1 MNLTDEQ
8 TKIHDAMLDFA
19 RMGGTYMTVGG
30 YAGTGKTTL
39 LAKVLETLQM
49 TDNPPVVV
57 FCCYTGKAAS
67 VLRGKLK
74 DAGIWRENM
83 YVGTIHGLI
92 YEPDI
97 AGGII
102 IGWHRVESIAADLIV
117 VDEASM
123 VNEEIW
129 KDLRS
134 YGVPI
139 IAVGDHGQLPP
150 IQGAF
155 NLMEKPDYKLEKIH
169 RQAEDN
175 PIIKL
180 SMIAR
185 VEGEIKSGM
194 HGTGVW
200 KTSGKNDAIL
210 DRVKNLKET
219 LFLCGT
225 NRTRRSINKAVRE
238 RFGFK
243 GDTPQNGEK
252 VICLRNN
259 REEGIFNGMQGKV
272 VSIKPISKFW
282 YQAKIHME
290 DRADYSGRVLKE
302 QFGAERTIQEHESIE
317 QKDLKDL
324 FDFGYCLT
332 VHKAQGSEAES
343 VVLFEERFSQSTDDQ
358 WRRWLYTAVT
368 RARKYLMIV
377 NRRYDKI
384 LAAKA

>member
-1 MNLTDEQ
+1 MIE
-8 TKIHDAMLDFA
+8 FA
-19 RMGGTYMTVGG
+19 RHGATYMTVGG

-39 LAKVLETLQM
+39 LAEMVRGLFA
-49 TDNPPVVV
+49 TDTPPIVA
-57 FCCYTGKAAS
+57 FCCFTGKAAS

-74 DAGIWRENM
+74 EADILRENM

-92 YEPDI
+92 YEPEI
-97 AGGII
+97 ANEMIV
-102 IGWHRVESIAADLIV
+102 GWRRVDAIAADLII

-129 KDLRS
+129 NDLRS

-155 NLMEKPDYKLEKIH
+155 NLMEKPDHKLEKIH

-185 VEGEIKSGM
+185 VEGEIKSGV

-200 KTSGKNDAIL
+200 KTAGKNDVVL
-210 DRVKNLKET
+210 DRVKNMGDT

-225 NRTRRSINKAVRE
+225 NRTRVSINKAVRA
-238 RFGFK
+238 RLGFINYPLPAN
-243 GDTPQNGEK
+243 GDK

-259 REEGIFNGMQGKV
+259 RDEGIFNGMQGRV
-272 VSIKPISKFW
+272 VSIKSASSLWF
-282 YQAKIHME
+282 ATKIHME
-290 DRADYSGRVLKE
+290 DRADYTGSVLKE
-302 QFGAERTIQEHESIE
+302 QFGAEQTIREHPSIA

-343 VVLFEERFSQSTDDQ
+343 VVLFEERFSQSSDDQ

-377 NRRYDKI
+377 NRRYDR
-384 LAAKA
+384 